1 MAKMQIDIGD
11 DLALRLRE
19 FTLAKYWK
27 FRGQS
32 LVVEAA
38 IEDYLKSNT
47 PKKED
52 AHEET
57 CA

>member
-11 DLALRLRE
+11 DLALQLRE
-19 FTLAKYWK
+19 FTLAKYGK

-38 IEDYLKSNT
+38 IRDYLKSNIE
-47 PKKED
+47 KKD
-52 AHEET
+52 ALDGT
-57 CA
+57 RA